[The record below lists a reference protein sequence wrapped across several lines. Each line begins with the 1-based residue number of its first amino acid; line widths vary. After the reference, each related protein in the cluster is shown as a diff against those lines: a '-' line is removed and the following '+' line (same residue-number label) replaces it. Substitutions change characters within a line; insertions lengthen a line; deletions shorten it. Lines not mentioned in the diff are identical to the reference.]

1 MATLSANSRR
11 SSAAS
16 SVSSSPRPSLTGTA
30 VATSVPPVH
39 MSSLNEEEYSPD
51 VSIADHPDNAAGIR
65 LSKDNICT
73 ERSDSGFSECSNSSG
88 NAALNGLTLAAH
100 PLFDK
105 ANSITEEKCTADTN
119 HSTAN
124 TSNNTLNEMCGKVSV
139 NMLKLKLE
147 KIAEAQTNDTHSKP
161 PLIARTVN
169 ITNGNEEPKPIAM
182 MKHSKSALFDMA
194 TVAMSPEEQEIPIRA
209 TLARSTSLQLKKVVD
224 KEPIMK
230 SDFTNTI
237 KMRKTSLESNVLREK
252 LPTHSSPRVLL
263 ENSGKVS
270 KLLQRFSNESSP
282 TGATVEDL
290 TEKNSQ
296 ENALIECTSTPLTA
310 IAVAQQQVVTK
321 VVVAKTTVASKSSTV
336 SNQSVK
342 RSPMQER
349 KTRTAIIANSSLN
362 RKCVFDRLSPTRHN
376 SSLTNTRY
384 TANASQS
391 ISKINKKSI
400 NTVES
405 IGPTTTTTTAAAA
418 TTATAKSSIVTTIAP
433 KSTAYASF
441 NRTSPVRL
449 SGRVKE
455 VTDRLSTP
463 KIAIKKPIAI
473 RPTTGATPANHS
485 AIITTKSNA
494 KLLSA
499 VNELSTA
506 TAIVTPTTITST
518 TQMRQS
524 VTNTMSIENYQKFVS
539 NKVEGDFAAQSK
551 KLNENFKKASAF
563 WKTT

>member
-16 SVSSSPRPSLTGTA
+16 SVSSSPRPSLTSTA
-30 VATSVPPVH
+30 VTATVSPVH
-39 MSSLNEEEYSPD
+39 MSSLNEEECGPD
-51 VSIADHPDNAAGIR
+51 ESIVDLPDNAAVNR

-73 ERSDSGFSECSNSSG
+73 ERSDSGFSDCSNSSG
-88 NAALNGLTLAAH
+88 NAALNGHALAAH

-105 ANSITEEKCTADTN
+105 ANSITEEKSTAD
-119 HSTAN
+119 AN
-124 TSNNTLNEMCGKVSV
+124 ASNNTLKEMCSKVSV

-147 KIAEAQTNDTHSKP
+147 KIAEAQTSATQIKP
-161 PLIARTVN
+161 PVMARTIN
-169 ITNGNEEPKPIAM
+169 ITNGNDEPRPSAI
-182 MKHSKSALFDMA
+182 MKNSKSALFDMA
-194 TVAMSPEEQEIPIRA
+194 TVPVSNEDHEIPIRV

-252 LPTHSSPRVLL
+252 QPTHSSPRVLL

-270 KLLQRFSNESSP
+270 KLLQRFSSESPS
-282 TGATVEDL
+282 TTASAKDL
-290 TEKNSQ
+290 TEKMSQ

-310 IAVAQQQVVTK
+310 NAVAQQQVVTK
-321 VVVAKTTVASKSSTV
+321 VVVAKASVAGKSSTV
-336 SNQSVK
+336 STPSVK
-342 RSPMQER
+342 RSPVQER
-349 KTRTAIIANSSLN
+349 KTRTAVVANSSLD
-362 RKCVFDRLSPTRHN
+362 RKCVFERLSPTRLN

-384 TANASQS
+384 NANASQS
-391 ISKINKKSI
+391 VTSISKTNKKSI
-400 NTVES
+400 KLNTVAS
-405 IGPTTTTTTAAAA
+405 IGTTTTCTTAAPAE
-418 TTATAKSSIVTTIAP
+418 SSVTTTIAT

-455 VTDRLSTP
+455 VTDRLSAP
-463 KIAIKKPIAI
+463 KIAIKKPISI
-473 RPTTGATPANHS
+473 RPTPGATTASHS
-485 AIITTKSNA
+485 ATITTKSNA
-494 KLLSA
+494 KLTSM

-551 KLNENFKKASAF
+551 KMNENFKKASAF

>member
-11 SSAAS
+11 SSATS
-16 SVSSSPRPSLTGTA
+16 SVPNSPRPSITGTA
-30 VATSVPPVH
+30 VTATVSPVH
-39 MSSLNEEEYSPD
+39 MSSLNEEECAPD
-51 VSIADHPDNAAGIR
+51 ESIVDLPDNAAGIR

-88 NAALNGLTLAAH
+88 NAALNGHTLAAH

-105 ANSITEEKCTADTN
+105 ANSITEEKSTADAT
-119 HSTAN
+119 TAN
-124 TSNNTLNEMCGKVSV
+124 TNNNTLKEMCGNVSV

-147 KIAEAQTNDTHSKP
+147 KIAEAQTNDAQMKP
-161 PLIARTVN
+161 PVMARTVN
-169 ITNGNEEPKPIAM
+169 ITNGNEDPRPGAILKN
-182 MKHSKSALFDMA
+182 SKSALFDV
-194 TVAMSPEEQEIPIRA
+194 VAVPVSTEEQELPIRA

-252 LPTHSSPRVLL
+252 QPTHSSPRALL

-270 KLLQRFSNESSP
+270 KLMQRFSNESAP
-282 TGATVEDL
+282 TGATVKDF
-290 TEKNSQ
+290 TEKISQ

-310 IAVAQQQVVTK
+310 TAVAQQQVVTK
-321 VVVAKTTVASKSSTV
+321 IVVAKAGKSSTV
-336 SNQSVK
+336 STQSVK
-342 RSPMQER
+342 RSPLQER
-349 KTRTAIIANSSLN
+349 KTRTAVIANSSLD
-362 RKCVFDRLSPTRHN
+362 RKCVFERLSP
-376 SSLTNTRY
+376 TNTRY

-391 ISKINKKSI
+391 VTSISKTNKKSI
-400 NTVES
+400 KLNTVES
-405 IGPTTTTTTAAAA
+405 IGTTNTTTTAAA
-418 TTATAKSSIVTTIAP
+418 TAKSSVITTIAP

-463 KIAIKKPIAI
+463 KVAIKKPIAI
-473 RPTTGATPANHS
+473 RPTANHS
-485 AIITTKSNA
+485 STIAAKSNT
-494 KLLSA
+494 KLMSN

-551 KLNENFKKASAF
+551 KMNENFKKASAF